1 MKHIL
6 ACLLFALSAHVAAQT
21 YVVGVEKGS
30 FMPHYGVDEQGQYRG
45 FARELLD
52 LFAQYAGVTFT
63 YKPLPVDQLV
73 PALAEGKVDF
83 KYPDHPDWAH
93 SAKTADR
100 MSYSQPIVEYVDGT
114 LVTPRRVGQ
123 ALDHLKRLGLVEG
136 WTARGYQEKIEASQ
150 ILVVPSD
157 SLPEM
162 IRQALLKN
170 SDGVYYNVVVALHY
184 INNVRARPGVLVFD
198 PTLPHTRSAYRLS
211 TIRHAE
217 LLQRFDSF
225 LTERQ
230 EEIAAL
236 KDKYQVE
243 ANIGSEYFGMEQ
255 WKVDF
260 LKRQKAKDASAP
272 SD

>member
-6 ACLLFALSAHVAAQT
+6 ACLLLALSTHATAQT
-21 YVVGVEKGS
+21 YVVGVETGN
-30 FMPHYGVDEQGQYRG
+30 FMPHYGVDEQGQYNG

-63 YKPLPVDQLV
+63 YKPLPVDKLV

-83 KYPDHPDWAH
+83 KYPDHPDWARP
-93 SAKTADR
+93 AKTGDR
-100 MSYSQPIVEYVDGT
+100 MSYSQPIVEYVDGV
-114 LVTPRRVGQ
+114 LVTPRRVGLD
-123 ALDHLKRLGLVEG
+123 LDHLKRIGLVNG
-136 WTARGYQEKIEASQ
+136 WTAWGYQEKIEASQ
-150 ILVVPSD
+150 ILLVPSN

-198 PTLPHTRSAYRLS
+198 PNLPHTRSAYRLS

-217 LLQRFDSF
+217 LLRRFDSF
-225 LTERQ
+225 LTERHK
-230 EEIAAL
+230 EIAAL
-236 KDKYQVE
+236 KAKYQVE

-260 LKRQKAKDASAP
+260 LKRQKAKGAKGS
-272 SD
+272 